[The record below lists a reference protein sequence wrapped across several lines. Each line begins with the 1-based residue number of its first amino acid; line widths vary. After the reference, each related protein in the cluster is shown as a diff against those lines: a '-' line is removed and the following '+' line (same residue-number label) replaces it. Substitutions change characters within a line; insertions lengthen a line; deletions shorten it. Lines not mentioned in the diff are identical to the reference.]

1 MSANMSADI
10 SGDIS
15 AYRSA
20 NIHSTDV
27 MTGILLN
34 QNVENKPF

>member
-20 NIHSTDV
+20 NINSTNV
-27 MTGILLN
+27 ITGIWLN